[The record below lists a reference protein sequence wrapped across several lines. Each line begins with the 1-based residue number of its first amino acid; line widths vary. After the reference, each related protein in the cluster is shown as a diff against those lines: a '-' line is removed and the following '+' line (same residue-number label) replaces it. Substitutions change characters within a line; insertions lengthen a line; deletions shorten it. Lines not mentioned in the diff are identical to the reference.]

1 MNSKTLTEAQKV
13 LDLSLKETEGH
24 SGEIQVYD
32 PMLEADK
39 ALAGFFHNR
48 LLDLQ
53 KDAQFKE
60 DVMSAISARLPEYN
74 PAQLNDLI
82 GIVMPNVTMGS
93 DKVLSPLLEQQR
105 ALRAKDGGV
114 EEEIFSKSPKEML
127 SAFEELFTFVEAI
140 RKVKG
145 DTEEKK
151 AEDIK
156 TILAESIKEKSE

>member
-1 MNSKTLTEAQKV
+1 MQEITLTRLAIPLSV
-13 LDLSLKETEGH
+13 LYQDLSALHNDDGH
-24 SGEIQVYD
+24 AFQIPAFKKVIVCAMFRD
-32 PMLEADK
+32 I
-39 ALAGFFHNR
+39 
-48 LLDLQ
+48 
-53 KDAQFKE
+53 DA
-60 DVMSAISARLPEYN
+60 I
-74 PAQLNDLI
+74 LNDLI